1 MPRLPLAAAALLLAL
16 AAPVRGQSYFAL
28 AQDTTAKPAV
38 DTTTPRAIPLSDV
51 PAQAQAVA
59 TRIEEVHQELAR
71 NRIRTQVEAEF
82 SATQDTIQQLIQ
94 LQERPAPEQPTRRS
108 LTDRHNEWVRRKAQ
122 VAAWRKTVGD
132 RAVTLGTVQAELSDR
147 EASWRLTRTA
157 AVEERAADGIQD
169 LITKGIADLEA
180 ANALVAVRLD
190 SLLQLQTQIAQA
202 MGTIEQADEQVSAL
216 LTAERLSLLRRES
229 PPVWR
234 AFGAGAEVPGLGE
247 TIHKGVVRT
256 GQAVAYFLEVY
267 RGQVYLHLASTLV
280 ILFSVAWFRR
290 KLERHTAEQP
300 TVPARR
306 VLDNPLAG
314 AVLIIAVAT
323 LFLYPRA
330 PLSIYDLALVVTVPP
345 LLVLLPGILPAT
357 LLRPAVILA
366 ILFALQRIGGLTLG
380 DSPWARPGLLL
391 LCVLAMAG
399 LVRLLRPGGRLRRLG
414 DDGYARS
421 LRMAARIAM
430 VVFLAATFA
439 EVIGNASLAS
449 FLASGMLASAYLLL
463 VVIAAVHVAEGVLIV
478 LTRSD
483 AAGVSRFVAQRREFL
498 LQRGMRLTHFL
509 GALGWVA
516 LSLWLFDLL
525 EPLLA
530 ALTRALGARLAIGE
544 LNLSLGSALLFVGT
558 IWVSILVAQA
568 VSSLLEM
575 DVLSR
580 LDMPR
585 GLPSVLGR
593 LTRYALIAVGFF
605 LALAALGV
613 ELTQL
618 TIIGGA
624 LGVGIGFGLQ
634 NVVSNFVSG
643 LILAFER
650 PIREGDQIQLQN
662 LTGEVRRIGFRA
674 TIVRTFDGAEV
685 IVPNAAL
692 ISNEVTNWTL
702 SDQQRR
708 LTVTVGVA
716 YGTDPARVRD
726 VMLQV
731 PGQIPDVLRT
741 PEPVALFTG
750 FGESALTFEL
760 RFWTV
765 DADRVSLIRS
775 AVVAALHDALVAAG
789 IEVPF
794 PQRDLHL
801 RTVDPAAADQLRAA
815 GAAQKEH
822 S

>member
-1 MPRLPLAAAALLLAL
+1 MPRFPVVAAVLLLAV
-16 AAPVRGQSYFAL
+16 AAPARGQSYLAL
-28 AQDTTAKPAV
+28 AQDTAAQAAS
-38 DTTTPRAIPLSDV
+38 DTTAPRAIPLAEV
-51 PAQAQAVA
+51 PARAQAVT
-59 TRIEEVHQELAR
+59 TRIEEIRQELSR
-71 NRIRTQVEAEF
+71 NRVRTQVETEF
-82 SATQDTIQQLIQ
+82 SATQDTIQRLIQ
-94 LQERPAPEQPTRRS
+94 LQQRPAPEQPTRRS

-122 VAAWRKTVGD
+122 VAAWRETVGA
-132 RAVTLGTVQAELSDR
+132 RAATLGTFQAELGDR
-147 EASWRLTRTA
+147 ETSWRLTRTDA
-157 AVEERAADGIQD
+157 AAERAADGLQELIAKTIGD
-169 LITKGIADLEA
+169 LAAADA
-180 ANALVAVRLD
+180 MVAGRLD
-190 SLLQLQTQIAQA
+190 SLLQLQTQIAQ
-202 MGTIEQADEQVSAL
+202 TISAIDQADEQISTQLA
-216 LTAERLSLLRRES
+216 AERRSLLRRES

-234 AFGAGAEVPGLGE
+234 AFGADAAVPGLGK
-247 TIHKGVVRT
+247 TIRQGIVRT

-267 RGQVYLHLASTLV
+267 RSLVYLHLASTLV
-280 ILFSVAWFRR
+280 ILLSVAWFRR
-290 KLERHTAEQP
+290 KLEQHTAEQP

-330 PLSIYDLALVVTVPP
+330 PLSIYDLALVATVPP
-345 LLVLLPGILPAT
+345 LLVLLPGILPAP

-366 ILFALQRIGGLTLG
+366 VLFALQRIGGLTLG
-380 DSPWARPGLLL
+380 DSAWARPGLLAGCTITL
-391 LCVLAMAG
+391 AG

-414 DDGYARS
+414 DDGYAVA
-421 LRMAARIAM
+421 LRVAARIAA
-430 VVFLAATFA
+430 VVFLAALVA
-439 EVIGNASLAS
+439 EVIGNASLAA

-483 AAGVSRFVAQRREFL
+483 AAGISRFVAQRREFL
-498 LQRGMRLTHFL
+498 LQRGVRLTHLL

-525 EPLLA
+525 DPLMA
-530 ALTRALGARLAIGE
+530 ALGSALGSQLRIGE
-544 LNLSLGSALLFVGT
+544 LNLSLGDTLLFVGT
-558 IWVSILVAQA
+558 LWVSVLLAQ
-568 VSSLLEM
+568 VISSLLEM

-593 LTRYALIAVGFF
+593 LTRYGLIALGFF

-618 TIIGGA
+618 TILGGA

-650 PIREGDQIQLQN
+650 PIREGDQIQLRDLN
-662 LTGEVRRIGFRA
+662 GEVRRIGFRA

-708 LTVTVGVA
+708 LTVAVGVA
-716 YGTDPARVRD
+716 YGTDPARVQE

-731 PGQIPDVLRT
+731 PGRVPEVLRT

-765 DADRVSLIRS
+765 DADRVSLVRS

-794 PQRDLHL
+794 PQRDLHI
-801 RTVDPAAADQLRAA
+801 RTLGPAAADQFRAA
-815 GAAQKEH
+815 AAPQKER